1 VEGGALELESESEFE
16 SEALGLAGL
25 RVPSVS
31 ESKSAVSEHPQ
42 LKTTHPTDETTRATR
57 LEFPHELETCGLT
70 TIVGRGRKVQDRT
83 SRQRQPRYRQ

>member
-1 VEGGALELESESEFE
+1 MSVSPDVTPPSTSTDSQLEHRDVEGGALELESESEFE

-42 LKTTHPTDETTRATR
+42 LKTTTSNDLA
-57 LEFPHELETCGLT
+57 PH
-70 TIVGRGRKVQDRT
+70 
-83 SRQRQPRYRQ
+83 